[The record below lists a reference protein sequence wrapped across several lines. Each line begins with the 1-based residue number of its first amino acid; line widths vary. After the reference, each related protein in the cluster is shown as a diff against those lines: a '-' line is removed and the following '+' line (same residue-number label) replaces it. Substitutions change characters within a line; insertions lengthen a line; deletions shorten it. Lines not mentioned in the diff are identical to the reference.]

1 MEREDDVAERHHL
14 TYSMNV
20 HATESVEALVHAL
33 DTITGPVARAVNA
46 ERAMGAG
53 MWLPAP
59 LANELRHDP
68 RALMEVRRALARNG
82 LFALTLNAFPYRGFH
97 DARVK
102 ERVFAPAWDDRARV
116 SYTLDCA
123 AVLAELLPL
132 GVVGSISTVP
142 IGLASALSQT
152 ARFAALSNVRAAA
165 EGLVEL
171 ERVSGRRIVLALEPE
186 PCGEL
191 QTVDD
196 AIAWIE
202 RLLPDRDDP
211 LRAVLGV
218 CLDACHEAV
227 AGTDAAAALA
237 RLLDRGITLGKI
249 QVTSALEV
257 EAPGS
262 NAAGLERLRGFI
274 EPRYFHQTSVRAAD
288 GTMRMFPDLEVF
300 FAAWD
305 AGDVPRA
312 ASRVRSHFHVPV
324 FAAPRGGMTTTRRE
338 TEALLAAVARAG
350 IRTTLEV
357 ETYTFDVVPADERA
371 ELGATTLAQ
380 LIEREL
386 RWTGEALR

>member
-1 MEREDDVAERHHL
+1 MAPATDVLERHHL

-20 HATESVEALVHAL
+20 HATESLDSLVHAL

-68 RALMEVRRALARNG
+68 RALTDLRRALARNG

-116 SYTLDCA
+116 TYTLDCA

-142 IGLASALSQT
+142 IGLARELGPSA
-152 ARFAALSNVRAAA
+152 RMAAVANVRAAA
-165 EGLVEL
+165 EGLVDL

-191 QTVDD
+191 QTVDE

-202 RLLPDRDDP
+202 RLLPERDDP

-227 AGTDAAAALA
+227 AGVDAAAALA
-237 RLLDRGITLGKI
+237 RLIERGVTLGKI

-262 NAAGLERLRGFI
+262 NAVGLERLRGFI
-274 EPRYFHQTSVRAAD
+274 EPRYFHQTSVRMSD
-288 GTMRMFPDLEVF
+288 GTTMLFADLDAF
-300 FAAWD
+300 FTAWD
-305 AGDVPRA
+305 AGDVARDA
-312 ASRVRSHFHVPV
+312 LRVRSHFHVPV
-324 FAAPRGGMTTTRRE
+324 FAAPRGGLTTTRRE
-338 TEALLAAVARAG
+338 TEALLAAVVRAG
-350 IRTTLEV
+350 VRTTLEV
-357 ETYTFDVVPADERA
+357 ETYTFDVLPDDERVD
-371 ELGATTLAQ
+371 LGATRLAD

-386 RWTGEALR
+386 RWTAAALR